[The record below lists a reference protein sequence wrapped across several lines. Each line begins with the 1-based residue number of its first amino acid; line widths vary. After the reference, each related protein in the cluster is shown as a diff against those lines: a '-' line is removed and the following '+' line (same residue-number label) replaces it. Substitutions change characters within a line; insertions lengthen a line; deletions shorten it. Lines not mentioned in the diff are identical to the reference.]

1 MKLRAVQRT
10 RKQSKKKGLNTFTGQ
25 SSIEQSEEQAECKA
39 AQEFPQQLLWE
50 QGKEGTCP
58 VLSRAWLSGTLG
70 AVHAAGVT
78 FAEGVQAAAPGARHH
93 ALTQCTDCPGPRVIP
108 LPRASCWNVLLPVLG
123 MDTILAI
130 YIDDNLLIST
140 YVNIITHGL
149 PSQKISWIKGNLIV
163 LSNLQTDA
171 AC

>member
-10 RKQSKKKGLNTFTGQ
+10 RKQSEKKGLNTFTGQ
-25 SSIEQSEEQAECKA
+25 SSTEQSEEQAECKA

-78 FAEGVQAAAPGARHH
+78 FAGGVQADSSWGAAPRS
-93 ALTQCTDCPGPRVIP
+93 D
-108 LPRASCWNVLLPVLG
+108 PV
-123 MDTILAI
+123 
-130 YIDDNLLIST
+130 
-140 YVNIITHGL
+140 H
-149 PSQKISWIKGNLIV
+149 
-163 LSNLQTDA
+163 
-171 AC
+171 